1 MNNIVQHIIIFSLNL
16 LKLCRICVIVHTYT
30 CIDTYHLVELLND
43 RLSVQIPFNVPPPT
57 TTTNISL
64 YTNLP
69 NIDNYNRWYHENSTI
84 VAQLSIL
91 SSYSGI
97 SVPVNNTILP
107 VVTLTGPDGSEGTT
121 AEFPISRESPSLD
134 QCYDSL
140 QNLNHTYISVLVNVH
155 SPPMYTQLGE
165 YEFIISLLLY
175 SPESSALNSSL
186 RYQTD
191 SYTVTVNIISSGK
204 PCVILFNATML
215 NLAAPLS

>member
-69 NIDNYNRWYHENSTI
+69 YIDNYIRWYGSNSSTI
-84 VAQLSIL
+84 VAQLSVL

-140 QNLNHTYISVLVNVH
+140 QNLNHTYISVQVNVH
-155 SPPMYTQLGE
+155 SPPMYTQLGV

-186 RYQTD
+186 RYWTD

-204 PCVILFNATML
+204 PCVILFNAIICL
-215 NLAAPLS
+215 I